1 MRTFI
6 AAAIAIAVSTA
17 VFGAEEPPRSY
28 SAARVLWE
36 HTKGNG
42 EYQAYASEFAQYN
55 NHFHLDS
62 KDGCYTLG
70 SESVGLMLVITR
82 PDGAEYALV
91 ENVLSDVDTPKARC
105 FIKTY
110 RGLRTKVPPFLPF
123 VLQMAM
129 G

>member
-1 MRTFI
+1 MRIFF
-6 AAAIAIAVSTA
+6 AVAMAITVSTA
-17 VFGAEEPPRSY
+17 ALGADAPRSY
-28 SAARVLWE
+28 SDARALWE
-36 HTKGNG
+36 NTKGSS
-42 EYQAYASEFAQYN
+42 EYQTYASEFAQYN

-70 SESVGLMLVITR
+70 SEPVGLMLVITR
-82 PDGAEYALV
+82 PDGAEYALI
-91 ENVLSDVDTPKARC
+91 ENVLSDLDTPKAHC